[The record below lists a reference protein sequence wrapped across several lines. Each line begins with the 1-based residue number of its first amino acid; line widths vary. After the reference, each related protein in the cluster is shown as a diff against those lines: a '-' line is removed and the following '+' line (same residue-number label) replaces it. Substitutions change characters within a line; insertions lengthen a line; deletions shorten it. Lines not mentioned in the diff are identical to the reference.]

1 VRSIG
6 SADVNDYLREA
17 AGADVTAKDFRTW
30 HATVHALALLR
41 QPRPDGRPG
50 GPSAKEILA
59 EVAARLG
66 NTVAVCRKSYVHP
79 AVLELAARGL
89 AEGDTARSAAPRST
103 RTGLSAPERD
113 LLDFLQRT
121 SPKPRELRTL
131 LEQSLKRH

>member
-1 VRSIG
+1 
-6 SADVNDYLREA
+6 
-17 AGADVTAKDFRTW
+17 
-30 HATVHALALLR
+30 
-41 QPRPDGRPG
+41 
-50 GPSAKEILA
+50 
-59 EVAARLG
+59 
-66 NTVAVCRKSYVHP
+66 
-79 AVLELAARGL
+79 L